1 MRGRTLASLN
11 ASPLLDC
18 STYVQ
23 INIYDTNI
31 KTLRE
36 MGVDIEHVLK
46 HTGFRSLVMDVP
58 LLSQKA
64 CEFSS
69 TEKQHHMNSLRYFG
83 ERSPSSAAVSTAD
96 CSRAS
101 YDTSSPEVTVG
112 SCSHQNEGKT
122 RPFDGVIKEEK
133 HSEPNGEVAEL
144 LGPRSGLFTA
154 TTGHVSCSD
163 DDTFQDC
170 IQEPEKIAVHH
181 KVAGSEV
188 PSNAASSIREFS
200 RVDTMSLL
208 PFSEYNVG
216 ESQLNSITRM
226 EPDRSFI
233 ISSGHAPKVP
243 CSVPVNPLMSTEA
256 MLSECDDRR
265 KDGIF
270 DDILS
275 IKSSNEY
282 QTSGIV
288 AESDAPYTLTDLTL
302 STNTDIIKTAERIPN
317 ERENDTSPNG
327 QLDDDVI
334 FQDCIQRSDEDD
346 VTDTGAPMTQQRRKR
361 ARRSSGTFQNSH
373 RNLQNSMEES
383 THDTHTTKRNCSVSS
398 RPQNERIFQCKFPFC
413 LVKISWRPR
422 YGKNR
427 LVDHVRLHWGK
438 KVKKCNLCDYAAPH
452 WRKVQLHHKRFHS
465 DVKFTGVRSLETRED
480 MEELMALWKQ
490 CFPDGRLGTSEALK
504 DHRRIS
510 SCQCIKVDSEFDR
523 I

>member
-83 ERSPSSAAVSTAD
+83 ERNPSSAAVSTA
-96 CSRAS
+96 
-101 YDTSSPEVTVG
+101 V
-112 SCSHQNEGKT
+112 
-122 RPFDGVIKEEK
+122 
-133 HSEPNGEVAEL
+133 
-144 LGPRSGLFTA
+144 
-154 TTGHVSCSD
+154 D

-243 CSVPVNPLMSTEA
+243 CNVPVNPLMSTEA
-256 MLSECDDRR
+256 MLSECDDKR

-373 RNLQNSMEES
+373 RNLQNSMEE
-383 THDTHTTKRNCSVSS
+383 
-398 RPQNERIFQCKFPFC
+398 FC

-510 SCQCIKVDSEFDR
+510 SCQCIKARRTHPNKFVPKATVRSADEREHAWTCQLVVPNLLADADSTWRSELVSVDEHRQSFNVRTSGQDDADTFDHQQR
-523 I
+523 EDNT